1 MRFLLFLLLS
11 LSAFSAAAQTDT
23 TGVNDS
29 LLNQLVRERAR
40 LFKDW
45 EYFQQQ
51 HHALFGGQ
59 SKNDLRNIIA
69 TLEGILA
76 KDNQILGR
84 LRTVTAKERQ
94 RMELEKMRLTA
105 KTGELTTQTNS
116 FLGESNQLAER
127 TQRLEARLKAE
138 KEARRAAEARIE
150 STFQIAVAAV
160 LGALVLAWLGWRRG
174 RRRNPAA

>member
-1 MRFLLFLLLS
+1 MRLLLS
-11 LSAFSAAAQTDT
+11 ILFSLLATFAVAQTAT

-40 LFKDW
+40 LYKDW
-45 EYFQQQ
+45 NYFQEQN
-51 HHALFGGQ
+51 HALFGGK

-69 TLEGILA
+69 TLEGIVA

-84 LRTVTAKERQ
+84 LRTVTDKERQ
-94 RMELEKMRLTA
+94 RMELEKMRLTS

-138 KEARRAAEARIE
+138 KEARRTAEARIE
-150 STFQIAVAAV
+150 STFQFAVAAV